1 MNVGKRCPYPTR
13 RGCDEPGGCL
23 DNKCDGDDRGSLASG
38 AVPAWIRLSAVACL
52 PAIATTGCGSSGTD
66 ERAPAAPPASARAQA
81 FPKAA
86 GLTMT
91 KLEAKLPEGPI
102 FSPTVSVLNAG
113 RQRVGFAL
121 FDVAR
126 KQITGAGVALYVARA
141 DGGGLRG
148 PYVARSESLAVKP
161 QFASQTTAHDPD
173 AAKSVYVA
181 DVPFKKTDAG
191 AVTVIAVA
199 RMDGRLLT
207 AGPRTMEV
215 GVKGAQP
222 PDVGQAA
229 VRTHT
234 PTVASVGG
242 DASTISTRVPP
253 ATDLLRSDLAD
264 VLGRKPVVVAFA
276 TPQLCSSRVCGPV
289 VDVVEQV
296 KDATGDKAAFIHQ
309 EIYNDNAAG
318 KGFRPQVR
326 AYRLPTEPWVFVI
339 DRAGKVSARFEGAVS
354 TSELQRAVETVTGGG
369 R

>member
-1 MNVGKRCPYPTR
+1 MPARLCLPIVV
-13 RGCDEPGGCL
+13 GCL
-23 DNKCDGDDRGSLASG
+23 AGLG
-38 AVPAWIRLSAVACL
+38 VA
-52 PAIATTGCGSSGTD
+52 GCGGSSEG
-66 ERAPAAPPASARAQA
+66 ENAPAATAASARAQA

-86 GLTMT
+86 GLTMA
-91 KLEAKLPEGPI
+91 KLQAKLPEGPI

-126 KQITGAGVALYVARA
+126 KQITGAGVALYVGRE
-141 DGGGLRG
+141 DGSALRG
-148 PYVARSESLAVKP
+148 PYAARSESLAVKP
-161 QFASQTTAHDPD
+161 PFESQNTAQDPE

-191 AVTVIAVA
+191 RVTVIAVA

-207 AGPRTMEV
+207 AGPRTMVV
-215 GVKGAQP
+215 GVKGTQP
-222 PDVGQAA
+222 PQVGEAA

-234 PTVASVGG
+234 PTVASVAG
-242 DASTISTRVPP
+242 DASKISTRVPP

-276 TPQLCSSRVCGPV
+276 TPQLCASRVCGPV

-296 KDATGDKAAFIHQ
+296 KDATGDKAVFIHQ
-309 EIYNDNAAG
+309 EIYNDNDVN

-354 TSELQRAVETVTGGG
+354 TGELQRAVEKVTGAGG
-369 R
+369 

>member
-1 MNVGKRCPYPTR
+1 MSAV
-13 RGCDEPGGCL
+13 GCL
-23 DNKCDGDDRGSLASG
+23 AALGLSACGASG
-38 AVPAWIRLSAVACL
+38 SAE
-52 PAIATTGCGSSGTD
+52 T
-66 ERAPAAPPASARAQA
+66 APATPPASAKAQA

-86 GLTMT
+86 GLTMA
-91 KLEAKLPEGPI
+91 KLQAKLPEGPI
-102 FSPTVSVLNAG
+102 FSPTVSVLNPG
-113 RQRVGFAL
+113 KQRVGFAL

-126 KQITGAGVALYVARA
+126 KQITGAGVALYVGGE
-141 DGGGLRG
+141 DGSRLRG

-161 QFASQTTAHDPD
+161 QFESQTTAQDPD

-181 DVPFKKTDAG
+181 DVPFKKADAG
-191 AVTVIAVA
+191 KVTVIAVA

-207 AGPRTMEV
+207 AGPRTMEI

-234 PTVASVGG
+234 PTIASVGG
-242 DASTISTRVPP
+242 DAEKISTRVPP

-264 VLGRKPVVVAFA
+264 VLGRKPVVLAFA

-309 EIYNDNAAG
+309 EIYTDNDAG

-339 DRAGKVSARFEGAVS
+339 DRAGKVSARFEGALS
-354 TSELQRAVETVTGGG
+354 AGELQRAVEKATS
-369 R
+369 RDQ